1 MWIILL
7 VNFQN
12 FPILAKYFWK
22 ILIFFFAKSWNIFGK
37 FKFFEGEN
45 IFNFFYDFKCILF
58 HTYIEIHICND
69 IVRNLH
75 VEDLSKNT
83 FAFTIIQIIQSFI
96 WSFQIIR
103 LPLQFSQVLTSVSPY
118 LLAMHT
124 QLPKLRGVLFLYWS
138 VFIVPHLVVKKS
150 KKVDFCKKMTILSI
164 LKRPPPASIWTF
176 WQSDFACSG
185 HGTWACLCA
194 MFWGV
199 LDIFRGQKVQK
210 SAIFDDFLDFSQPL
224 FTRIWNHIHQRTPYY
239 IPSNFYFLHMGQ
251 KTRF

>member
-1 MWIILL
+1 M
-7 VNFQN
+7 
-12 FPILAKYFWK
+12 KYFDFF
-22 ILIFFFAKSWNIFGK
+22 LQNLEIFLENLN
-37 FKFFEGEN
+37 FFEGEN
-45 IFNFFYDFKCILF
+45 FFNCFYDFKCILF

-83 FAFTIIQIIQSFI
+83 FAFTIIQLIQNFI

-124 QLPKLRGVLFLYWS
+124 QLPKLRGMLFLYWS

-150 KKVDFCKKMTILSI
+150 KKVHFCKKMTILSI
-164 LKRPPPASIWTF
+164 LKRPPLASIWTF
-176 WQSDFACSG
+176 WQSNFSCSG

-199 LDIFRGQKVQK
+199 LDTFRGQKVQK
-210 SAIFDDFLDFSQPL
+210 SAIFYSFLIFQGL
-224 FTRIWNHIHQRTPYY
+224 FVARKTFRMCQTTHQHEPH
-239 IPSNFYFLHMGQ
+239 NFYFHHIPILGPPVGLLWNIPLQ
-251 KTRF
+251 SKDRLGTKP